1 VRGSPSATPVFV
13 DPTGR
18 RAKAVRVLGSAAAVT
33 ALGFLVAVAVVLTAA
48 PKPPHAGGAKLRA
61 HAGAVSPAGS
71 ATTDAYAGH
80 DETRSPERSAHA
92 LLPIAGR
99 HR

>member
-1 VRGSPSATPVFV
+1 VRGRPSATPVFV

-33 ALGFLVAVAVVLTAA
+33 ALGFLFAVAVVLTAA
-48 PKPPHAGGAKLRA
+48 PQPPHFSKGAA
-61 HAGAVSPAGS
+61 H
-71 ATTDAYAGH
+71 
-80 DETRSPERSAHA
+80 SPERSVHA
-92 LLPIAGR
+92 LPPIAGR